1 MPFPSPALVLPF
13 YVLLK
18 IGLGIRRWRVQAAL
32 EGIAQLCVDEA
43 LALRRPGVIDA
54 GRHRAL
60 ALPLAALTA
69 RRPTAAIPADLPK
82 QDRVASVQGVA
93 RFANLATG
101 ASFERPAFVPTS
113 AEFCF
118 GMNAGTTPAPT
129 VWPRAACRSPDSR
142 RSASGP
148 ALSLS

>member
-18 IGLGIRRWRVQAAL
+18 IGLSIRRWRVQAAL

-43 LALRRPGVIDA
+43 LALRRPRVIDA
-54 GRHRAL
+54 GRHSAL
-60 ALPLAALTA
+60 ALPLAPLTA

-93 RFANLATG
+93 RFAT
-101 ASFERPAFVPTS
+101 
-113 AEFCF
+113 
-118 GMNAGTTPAPT
+118 NAH
-129 VWPRAACRSPDSR
+129 AARCRSLLRVGVRGVSR
-142 RSASGP
+142 IPEAASTR
-148 ALSLS
+148 AITTASTAAWLLVA